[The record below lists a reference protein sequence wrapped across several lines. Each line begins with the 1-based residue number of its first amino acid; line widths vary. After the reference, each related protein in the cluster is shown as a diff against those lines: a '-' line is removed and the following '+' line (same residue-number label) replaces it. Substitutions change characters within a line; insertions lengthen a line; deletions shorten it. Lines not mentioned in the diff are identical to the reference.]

1 MTETSDL
8 LDLAGLIRSG
18 DTRKIRES
26 AGLTSASLAAD
37 LGVSA
42 ATVVRWE
49 TGAHPPSR
57 THAIAWLALLRQI
70 RDANTTARPRQG
82 AS

>member
-26 AGLTSASLAAD
+26 AGITAETIAAD

-42 ATVVRWE
+42 ATVARWE
-49 TGAHPPSR
+49 TGAFPPSR
-57 THAIAWLALLRQI
+57 RHALAWLVLLRQI
-70 RDANTTARPRQG
+70 G
-82 AS
+82 EAS